1 MRSALISLFLLGCHP
16 HILGDIEFAGIDDF
30 SSDFMMLL
38 AHLSVLMFAED
49 NVSQKDVYSWKYSS
63 NRRNIATTH
72 QNRVMSCEVGIG
84 IWA

>member
-49 NVSQKDVYSWKYSS
+49 NVSQKRCV
-63 NRRNIATTH
+63 
-72 QNRVMSCEVGIG
+72 QLEVFLQQKKHCDNTSK
-84 IWA
+84 